1 MNINDFLHL
10 QIPISFYNR
19 NEVWKIAKELIG
31 KILVTHFN
39 DELTVGR
46 IIETEAYNGIYD
58 KASHSYNGK
67 RTSRNE
73 IMYSTAGVS
82 YVYICYGVHHLLNV
96 VTNKENIPDAVLI
109 RAIEPIVG
117 FDIMAKRTNKKINDL
132 SVTKG
137 PGNLSKAFGITKNHS
152 GISLTHHLQ
161 FLCDD
166 GFKYKESEIISSPR
180 IGVESAGKDALLP
193 YRFFVKNNKY
203 VSGKKNF

>member
-117 FDIMAKRTNKKINDL
+117 FDIM
-132 SVTKG
+132 
-137 PGNLSKAFGITKNHS
+137 TKNHS